1 MLAQLFPES
10 QIPSQKPKQL
20 LFDLTNEAKKREEN
34 IQRMQLEI
42 SSKNLLPIL
51 TDSNRGLVNVFS
63 GTKATPEQSH
73 DLLTFRK
80 VGMKDI
86 KNFVLHRILR
96 HPSSSQAPVRKH
108 KLLTMAPA
116 RIGKRR
122 ISQKEKEQKRI
133 TKCLRRRLAWCNSTG
148 RSYDLSQ
155 EQYSLLPRALADCDG
170 NPNKGSK
177 AAWTKKLSDRYSS
190 VPVLTEQLPEGWTP
204 DAVMVDAMFTINTTP
219 LKHTQIY

>member
-10 QIPSQKPKQL
+10 QIPSQKPRQL

-73 DLLTFRK
+73 DLLTFHK

-133 TKCLRRRLAWCNSTG
+133 TTFTQKI
-148 RSYDLSQ
+148 
-155 EQYSLLPRALADCDG
+155 SL
-170 NPNKGSK
+170 
-177 AAWTKKLSDRYSS
+177 
-190 VPVLTEQLPEGWTP
+190 VQ
-204 DAVMVDAMFTINTTP
+204 
-219 LKHTQIY
+219 